1 MPCTITDLAPLGRP
15 CAPQMGG
22 IKYLYLLSMPGY
34 YILRNGGNTI
44 LLYEY
49 IYDEDDG
56 TYKGWGFLVEAVG
69 EGAASNIQALDA
81 ALEEIQGDSGGP
93 EYLFQRIDVTRQGA
107 VVTSELQH
115 NRENGSDYYLN
126 SVVIPTA
133 GLTPAAIELLHKL
146 GRGGCIVVAETYT
159 GQLVAF
165 GISERAT
172 LSDASVTTGA
182 NWGDMP
188 GATIT
193 LSAEE
198 KRPVAPDVCICDD
211 EGFYADGPAG
221 ILPLFKKYLVK
232 TA

>member
-1 MPCTITDLAPLGRP
+1 MACTITNLAPLGRP
-15 CAPQMGG
+15 CTPQMGG
-22 IKYLYLLSMPGY
+22 VKCLYLLSMPG
-34 YILRNGGNTI
+34 LRLIGTGGAAIALNNFV
-44 LLYEY
+44 
-49 IYDEDDG
+49 YDEDG
-56 TYKGWGFLVEAVG
+56 GKYSGWGIFAESSDV
-69 EGAASNIQALDA
+69 GAAQDIEDLA
-81 ALEEIQGDSGGP
+81 AVLEEITADTNLD
-93 EYLFQRIDVTRQGA
+93 YYFQRIDVTRQGA

-165 GISERAT
+165 GFEERAT
-172 LSDASVTTGA
+172 LSEAAVTTGA

-193 LSAEE
+193 LSSEE
-198 KRPVAPDVCICDD
+198 KYPVTPDVNLCDD
-211 EGFYADGPAG
+211 GGFYQDGPAG

>member
-1 MPCTITDLAPLGRP
+1 MACTITNLAPLGRP
-15 CAPQMGG
+15 CTPQMGG
-22 IKYLYLLSMPGY
+22 VKYLYLLSMPG
-34 YILRNGGNTI
+34 LRLIGTSGASI
-44 LLYEY
+44 ALDDYV
-49 IYDEDDG
+49 YDEDDG
-56 TYKGWGFLVEAVG
+56 TYRGWGIYAETSGVG
-69 EGAASNIQALDA
+69 SAQDIEDLAAALDEIA
-81 ALEEIQGDSGGP
+81 ADTNLD
-93 EYLFQRIDVTRQGA
+93 YYFQRIDVTRQGA

-133 GLTPAAIELLHKL
+133 GLTPAAIELLRNVGK
-146 GRGGCIVVAETYT
+146 GGCIVVAETYT

-165 GISERAT
+165 GFKERAT
-172 LSDASVTTGA
+172 LSDAAVTTGA

-188 GATIT
+188 GANIT

-198 KRPVAPDVCICDD
+198 KYPVAPDVNLCDD
-211 EGFYADGPAG
+211 GGFYQDGPAG

>member
-1 MPCTITDLAPLGRP
+1 MACTITNLAPLGRP
-15 CAPQMGG
+15 CTPQMGG
-22 IKYLYLLSMPGY
+22 IKYLYLLSMPGS
-34 YILRNGGNTI
+34 
-44 LLYEY
+44 LLIGVTAAAVALANYVY
-49 IYDEDDG
+49 VDDG
-56 TYKGWGFLVEAVG
+56 GKYMGWGIYAESA
-69 EGAASNIQALDA
+69 GAGMASDIESLDDV
-81 ALEEIQGDSGGP
+81 LDDILGG
-93 EYLFQRIDVTRQGA
+93 YDLDYYFQRIDVTRQGA

-133 GLTPAAIELLHKL
+133 GLTPSAIELLNNL

-165 GISERAT
+165 GITERAT
-172 LSDASVTTGA
+172 LSEAAVTTGA

-198 KRPVAPDVCICDD
+198 KYPVAPDVNLCDD
-211 EGFYADGPAG
+211 EGFYLDGPAG

>member
-1 MPCTITDLAPLGRP
+1 MACTITDLAPLGRP
-15 CAPQMGG
+15 CTPQMGG
-22 IKYLYLLSMPGY
+22 IKYLYLLSMPSLHMLSNEHMIY
-34 YILRNGGNTI
+34 LDDFV
-44 LLYEY
+44 
-49 IYDEDDG
+49 YDEETG
-56 TYKGWGFLVEAVG
+56 EYKGWGIYAYSTN
-69 EGAASNIQALDA
+69 EGTATDASELNIVLEDITDYTDLD
-81 ALEEIQGDSGGP
+81 
-93 EYLFQRIDVTRQGA
+93 YYFQRIDVTRQGA

-133 GLTPAAIELLHKL
+133 GLTPAAIGLLRKL
-146 GRGGCIVVAETYT
+146 GSGGCIVVAETYT

-165 GISERAT
+165 GFEERAT
-172 LSDASVTTGA
+172 LSDAAVTTGA

-198 KRPVAPDVCICDD
+198 KHPVAPDVNLCTD
-211 EGFYADGPAG
+211 EGFYEDGPAG

-232 TA
+232 TE